1 MLVDH
6 NVAAINRRRVL
17 VFALV
22 TWLAI
27 AAALLLPLPHAW
39 SQPWIARLLDRMH
52 TPLMMVGCIA
62 CAGFLQRF
70 ALSRVT
76 VAGIAAAITIAA
88 AGTAELFQPSFGRTE
103 SMQDL
108 GFGMFGAV
116 LGSLW
121 MISRGILQRVVL
133 GVLVL
138 TPPTIWSARAA
149 SAFLHAHRSFPVI
162 GEFTGCE
169 TGFLWSASRVAN
181 DGGDEDLGDRAWSGN
196 SLVLSSSLD
205 SADNARCDARG
216 RDWRGFRAVEFD
228 CELDGTPLE
237 LGLRIDGAGPA
248 LPPIRLGTTIA
259 TGRSHARIVWPEAG
273 ARALQSVKTLVLF
286 LAPQPGARH
295 LRISHVVLAP

>member
-1 MLVDH
+1 
-6 NVAAINRRRVL
+6 
-17 VFALV
+17 
-22 TWLAI
+22 
-27 AAALLLPLPHAW
+27 
-39 SQPWIARLLDRMH
+39 
-52 TPLMMVGCIA
+52 MMVGCIA

-103 SMQDL
+103 SMQDF
-108 GFGMFGAV
+108 GFATFGAV
-116 LGSLW
+116 LGL
-121 MISRGILQRVVL
+121 
-133 GVLVL
+133 LVL

-248 LPPIRLGTTIA
+248 LPPIRLGITIA